1 MEESFA
7 ERVYVYVM
15 AVPKGRVVSYGQV
28 ARAIGC
34 PRAARQ
40 VGRALHNNPRFGVV
54 PCHRVLFQNRS
65 LAPAFAFGGT
75 DAQRALLEAEGVVVS
90 PDGFVDM
97 KKYRWE
103 E

>member
-7 ERVYVYVM
+7 ERVYAYVM
-15 AVPKGRVVSYGQV
+15 TVPKGRVVSYGQV

-54 PCHRVLFQNRS
+54 PCHRVLFQNGS